1 MTPTPTDI
9 PPEAPTVR
17 DSERKGGCSAMA
29 GSTFTACADCKKG
42 DKTLCSQ
49 IGCIAKELEETL

>member
-1 MTPTPTDI
+1 MEN
-9 PPEAPTVR
+9 PPSQSKPESPEKQAREGLAAVP
-17 DSERKGGCSAMA
+17 

-49 IGCIAKELEETL
+49 IGCIAKELAETV